1 MCCKQTGPVVLS
13 TVAAEQSVS
22 YGIPALLVTEADEE
36 RRELTSRTLTL
47 RPGVH
52 LWSNSHQS
60 DKSLW
65 SSTIILWVYFLKNNN
80 NKRGVSSW
88 CTCFL
93 KTQTAV
99 SFYSTEFKGKG
110 FWSFYSKE
118 IIMGMRNDCKPTESS
133 ILSSLCLNCSCTD
146 STDYFTKVGMN
157 FTLYFNE
164 LLTLTDKK
172 LSNSEFIII

>member
-36 RRELTSRTLTL
+36 RRELTNRTLTL
-47 RPGVH
+47 RPGDH

-80 NKRGVSSW
+80 KRGVSSW

-93 KTQTAV
+93 KTTNS
-99 SFYSTEFKGKG
+99 SFFLFNWIQGKG
-110 FWSFYSKE
+110 FWSLYSKE
-118 IIMGMRNDCKPTESS
+118 MIMGMRNDCKPTESS

-157 FTLYFNE
+157 FILYFN
-164 LLTLTDKK
+164 
-172 LSNSEFIII
+172 